1 MDGIKFINSKDIQN
15 YLMEIDYKL
24 SSEQILFLILNN
36 HFLTVDERI
45 VALKELKETSPNDKL
60 VSITNNL
67 FEELVG
73 IRLHDFIERYL
84 DNLNRQIA
92 FLKEEDK
99 RFCYQL
105 YGLSDSCR
113 YELIGSFQNYE
124 NGHNRIEEESD
135 CYNYFKLKKI
145 PFEDAFDREYFR
157 QKYLELPYAVAYID
171 KSLVLM
177 DCFAND
183 TNSKPQDHYTDCMYI
198 TIPLPFKKGD
208 IVRFR
213 ASPWIEMTDKE
224 KKSEYSVFHSYAPT
238 EDSLHKYQGT
248 DRSDMYYCGYRPK
261 KQGVKLHEY
270 NFFCFDIEYA
280 DSAELKGH
288 NKRLKALSDV
298 LKEKCKEHQA

>member
-15 YLMEIDYKL
+15 YLREIDYKL
-24 SSEQILFLILNN
+24 SSEQILFLILSN
-36 HFLTVDERI
+36 HFLTVDERTA
-45 VALKELKETSPNDKL
+45 ALIELKKTAPNDKL
-60 VSITNNL
+60 KSITNDF
-67 FEELVG
+67 FEELVE
-73 IRLHDFIERYL
+73 IRLHDFIDGYL
-84 DNLNRQIA
+84 KTIEGHIA

-105 YGLSDSCR
+105 YCLSDSSR
-113 YELIGSFQNYE
+113 YELIGTFQNYD
-124 NGHNRIEEESD
+124 NGLNRIEEESD
-135 CYNYFKLKKI
+135 CYNYFKVKKI

-157 QKYLELPYAVAYID
+157 QKYLELPYAVAYMD
-171 KSLVLM
+171 KELM
-177 DCFAND
+177 LLDCYAND
-183 TNSKPQDHYTDCMYI
+183 INIKPQDHYTDCMYI

-208 IVRFR
+208 IVRFIE
-213 ASPWIEMTDKE
+213 SPWIEKTDKD

-261 KQGVKLHEY
+261 KHGFKLHEY
-270 NFFCFDIEYA
+270 NFFCYDIEYA

-288 NKRLKALSDV
+288 NKRLKALSAV

>member
-15 YLMEIDYKL
+15 YLREIDYKL

-60 VSITNNL
+60 VSITNNF

-73 IRLHDFIERYL
+73 IRLYDFINSYL
-84 DNLNRQIA
+84 DDLNRQIA

-105 YGLSDSCR
+105 YGLSDSRR
-113 YELIGSFQNYE
+113 YKLIGTFQNYD
-124 NGHNRIEEESD
+124 NGLNRIEEESD
-135 CYNYFKLKKI
+135 CYNYFKVKKI

-157 QKYLELPYAVAYID
+157 QKYLELPYAVAYMD
-171 KSLVLM
+171 KEQRLL
-177 DCFAND
+177 DCYAND
-183 TNSKPQDHYTDCMYI
+183 INIKTQDHYTDCMYI
-198 TIPLPFKKGD
+198 TIPLPFEKGD
-208 IVRFR
+208 IVKFTS
-213 ASPWIEMTDKE
+213 SPWIEKTDKD
-224 KKSEYSVFHSYAPT
+224 KMSKFSFFNSYAPT

-248 DRSDMYYCGYRPK
+248 DHSDMYYCGYRPK
-261 KQGVKLHEY
+261 KHGFKLREY
-270 NFFCFDIEYA
+270 NFFSFDIEYA

>member
-1 MDGIKFINSKDIQN
+1 MDGIKFINSKHIQHH
-15 YLMEIDYKL
+15 LREIDYRL
-24 SSEQILFLILNN
+24 SSEQILFLLLNN
-36 HFLTVDERI
+36 HFMTVDERI
-45 VALKELKETSPNDKL
+45 AALRELKETAPNDKL
-60 VSITNNL
+60 VSITNKF

-73 IRLHDFIERYL
+73 IRLHDFIDSYL
-84 DNLNRQIA
+84 KNLNRHIA

-105 YGLSDSCR
+105 YGLSDSCK
-113 YELIGSFQNYE
+113 YKLIGSFQNYE
-124 NGHNRIEEESD
+124 NSHNRIEEESD

-157 QKYLELPYAVAYID
+157 QKYMELPYAEAYID

-183 TNSKPQDHYTDCMYI
+183 TNSKPQDHYTDSMYI
-198 TIPLPFKKGD
+198 TIPLPFRKGD

-261 KQGVKLHEY
+261 KHGFKLNY
-270 NFFCFDIEYA
+270 YDFFCFDIEYA
-280 DSAELKGH
+280 DSAEIKGH
-288 NKRLKALSDV
+288 NKRLKALSAV
-298 LKEKCKEHQA
+298 LKEK